1 MTVEK
6 TNTTRTYQ
14 TLPFPNTDHRW
25 VPSFHIIPIP
35 LYLYTS
41 ILLYLHT
48 SITLFLYC
56 TIRLY
61 LLYPYTSIPLSLSL
75 SPHIYIYI
83 HIYVYTHPYFC
94 LNISVHFPQKHLS
107 NSNHQFLPIFDIPQA
122 MPTLRQCEHA
132 VAAWIWGS
140 SVCSFSP
147 VESTKHGD
155 INGIDHEAIMK
166 QLDITNRLKWTI
178 YSRGFTSGNIYWEY
192 LPIWIWGI
200 YSESIYFHY
209 ILLF

>member
-6 TNTTRTYQ
+6 TNTTRTHQ

-41 ILLYLHT
+41 IPPYLYNSIPLLY
-48 SITLFLYC
+48 
-56 TIRLY
+56 
-61 LLYPYTSIPLSLSL
+61 YTSIPLIPLYLSL
-75 SPHIYIYI
+75 SPYICTQCIYIVYIYIY
-83 HIYVYTHPYFC
+83 IYVYTHPYFC
-94 LNISVHFPQKHLS
+94 LNISVHFPKKHRS
-107 NSNHQFLPIFDIPQA
+107 NSNHQFLSIFDIPQA

-155 INGIDHEAIMK
+155 INGINHEAIIK
-166 QLDITNRLKWTI
+166 QLDITNRLK
-178 YSRGFTSGNIYWEY
+178 
-192 LPIWIWGI
+192 
-200 YSESIYFHY
+200 
-209 ILLF
+209 